1 METIMRTTLTIDSQV
16 LAEFKRRSAE
26 SHQTLSRLIEE
37 ALREHLSR
45 GRDSA
50 ATKPVDF
57 PIVGGH
63 GVAPGVDLSS
73 ASGLAEYLFGAVPDE
88 G

>member
-1 METIMRTTLTIDSQV
+1 
-16 LAEFKRRSAE
+16 
-26 SHQTLSRLIEE
+26 
-37 ALREHLSR
+37 LREHLSR

-50 ATKPVDF
+50 ATKPVEF

-63 GVAPGVDLSS
+63 GVAPGVELSS
-73 ASGLAEYLFGAVPDE
+73 SSGLAEYLYGADPHD

>member
-1 METIMRTTLTIDSQV
+1 MRTTLTIDSHV

-26 SHQTLSRLIEE
+26 THQTLSRLIED

-50 ATKPVDF
+50 ATKPVEF
-57 PIVGGH
+57 PIIGGH
-63 GVAPGVDLSS
+63 GVAPGVDLFST
-73 ASGLAEYLFGAVPDE
+73 SGLAEYLYGADPHDR
-88 G
+88 

>member
-1 METIMRTTLTIDSQV
+1 MRTTLTIDSQV

-26 SHQTLSRLIEE
+26 THQTLSRLIED

-50 ATKPVDF
+50 TTRPVGF
-57 PIVGGH
+57 PIVDGLGL
-63 GVAPGVDLSS
+63 APGVDLSS
-73 ASGLAEYLFGAVPDE
+73 SSGLAEYLYGPDRAD

>member
-1 METIMRTTLTIDSQV
+1 MESIMRTTLTIDSEV

-26 SHQTLSRLIEE
+26 THQTLSRLIED

-45 GRDSA
+45 GRDLA
-50 ATKPVDF
+50 ATKPVEF
-57 PIVGGH
+57 PIIGGH
-63 GVAPGVDLSS
+63 GVAPGVDLFSS
-73 ASGLAEYLFGAVPDE
+73 SGLAEYLYGPDQRD